1 MRKWILGALLAA
13 IAAVAWALPTLQEV
27 EAEVQAGRYAQA
39 ETMMREV
46 VDAKPGSARAHY
58 VYAEILAHQKK
69 VALAAEEAQKAR
81 VIDPDIKF
89 TDPVKFRA
97 FEVDLQQAQRQ
108 AQREVARSALD
119 AQRPQ
124 RAAPVAPAPASPG
137 IPSWIWLVGL
147 VVVGIL
153 LWRGFMRSRN
163 AAMAAGTGY
172 TGGVAGQPGVPGP
185 YGAAGYGPGAVP
197 PGYAPQRGSMLGTGL
212 AAAGGVAAGM
222 LAGELLH
229 RRGEHNADDANA
241 GSGYLDSPDAGSSA
255 LEDRPIDFGS
265 GGNDWDAGGGDVGGG
280 DTGGGWD

>member
-1 MRKWILGALLAA
+1 MRKWILSALLAA
-13 IAAVAWALPTLQEV
+13 FAAVAWALPTLQEV

-58 VYAEILAHQKK
+58 VYAEILAHQGK

-119 AQRPQ
+119 ARRPQ
-124 RAAPVAPAPASPG
+124 GTAPVAPAPASPG
-137 IPSWIWLVGL
+137 IPSWVWLVGL

-153 LWRGFMRSRN
+153 LWRGFTRSRN
-163 AAMAAGTGY
+163 AAMASGPGY
-172 TGGVAGQPGVPGP
+172 AGGVAGQPGVPGP
-185 YGAAGYGPGAVP
+185 YGPGGYGPGAVP
-197 PGYAPQRGSMLGTGL
+197 PGYAPQRSGMLGTGL

-222 LAGELLH
+222 LASELLH
-229 RRGEHNADDANA
+229 RRGEHNADDTNA
-241 GSGYLDSPDAGSSA
+241 GSGYLDSPDPGRSA

-265 GGNDWDAGGGDVGGG
+265 GGNDWDSGGGDVGGG
-280 DTGGGWD
+280 SDGGWD